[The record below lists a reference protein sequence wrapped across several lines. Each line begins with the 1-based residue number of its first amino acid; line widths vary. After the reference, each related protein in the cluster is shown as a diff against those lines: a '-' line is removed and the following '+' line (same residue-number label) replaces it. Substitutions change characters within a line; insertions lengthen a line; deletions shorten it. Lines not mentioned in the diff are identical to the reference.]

1 VQAQAEAPIRSNEQ
15 ANTSI
20 TGRVASVD
28 DVISLD
34 AIKIKRAMMRNQARH
49 VAKK

>member
-1 VQAQAEAPIRSNEQ
+1 VQAQAEAPITSNEQ

-20 TGRVASVD
+20 VGLVASVD

-34 AIKIKRAMMRNQARH
+34 AIEIKRAMMRNQARH